1 MDVHDKIDTLTRMVE
16 EARAMPL
23 SASCV
28 VNRTEVLELLDDIRA
43 LLPDELTQASQL
55 LSDRASVLEAATVE
69 AEAIHATARQQA
81 AALVAESAIVQAAEE
96 EAARIRQ
103 EAGADSEQTRREAD
117 EYIDA
122 RLAQFE
128 IVLQR
133 TLDAVIKGRDR
144 LAVRVGWEDESFESD
159 PLPQH

>member
-1 MDVHDKIDTLTRMVE
+1 VDVHATLDTLTRIVE

-28 VNRTEVLELLDDIRA
+28 VNRTEVLDLLDDIRA
-43 LLPDELTQASQL
+43 QLPDELM
-55 LSDRASVLEAATVE
+55 RASELLDDRGAVLSAATAE
-69 AEAIHATARQQA
+69 AEAIHVAAVQQA
-81 AALVAESAIVQAAEE
+81 AAMV
-96 EAARIRQ
+96 
-103 EAGADSEQTRREAD
+103 ADSEIVKAAEVAAAEVAAAAEADATQRRLEAD

-133 TLDAVIKGRDR
+133 TLDTVTTGRDR
-144 LAVRVGWEDESFESD
+144 LAVRGGWDDEPLESD
-159 PLPQH
+159 PLPEH